1 MMPTIVWWAMYV
13 YLRVSAADNP
23 PPSPGPPPSL
33 GPAAPPSPAPPSS
46 PDPKPPSPAPPT
58 SPAPLAFGS
67 ARSVNFNTAPLG
79 KLVSASLES
88 LGVDLFMPAA
98 DDAAMFDGWVIDCE
112 AGWQGSNRINYTA
125 TGCKRALYYSI
136 TEGIS
141 TSFRPLFPRDPFWR
155 LTLTYRKNNPIGGV
169 GFRSSSSSINS
180 DCEVF
185 LDRTDPLV
193 SIERPPAT
201 YNFTS
206 TPKTVTLTPVDCQ
219 WPAGSAFEYFYFF
232 TARSGAAYGSDT
244 FEYLIDSF
252 TIETGTAPS
261 PPPPLPSPPPRTVPW
276 PPSPEPPSPAPPSP
290 VFPSTRSIRVDTLPL
305 GELAST
311 SLEALGI
318 RLFTL
323 SPFPE
328 PPIWGEVVDCAAG
341 WDQQG
346 TAMTAAGCTKTLRF
360 PGSYSTGKFAPLYVP
375 GTFHSLSLTYRTTIP
390 DVVLYLYDCEV
401 WLKRTEPFVTTQQRP
416 ATFTYT
422 TSTTVTLTPADCG
435 RPAGS
440 TFPFFDFYVNMD
452 SDGSGVRELLIGEFV
467 HHGNGHGSITLAP
480 QPGTSQPGAAQQPRS
495 QAAQPCAAHPAGTP
509 GLWQHAQCG
518 F

>member
-1 MMPTIVWWAMYV
+1 RCTALALMMPTIVW
-13 YLRVSAADNP
+13 
-23 PPSPGPPPSL
+23 
-33 GPAAPPSPAPPSS
+33 
-46 PDPKPPSPAPPT
+46 
-58 SPAPLAFGS
+58 
-67 ARSVNFNTAPLG
+67 
-79 KLVSASLES
+79 
-88 LGVDLFMPAA
+88 
-98 DDAAMFDGWVIDCE
+98 
-112 AGWQGSNRINYTA
+112 
-125 TGCKRALYYSI
+125 
-136 TEGIS
+136 
-141 TSFRPLFPRDPFWR
+141 

-244 FEYLIDSF
+244 FEYLI
-252 TIETGTAPS
+252 
-261 PPPPLPSPPPRTVPW
+261 
-276 PPSPEPPSPAPPSP
+276 
-290 VFPSTRSIRVDTLPL
+290 
-305 GELAST
+305 ELAST

-452 SDGSGVRELLIGEFV
+452 SDGSGVRELLIDQSGAAYGSDTFDYLIGSYMTGKFAPLYVPGTFHSLSLTYRTTIPDVVLFLYNCEVQLNRTEPFVTTQQRPATFTYTTSTTLTLTPADCGWPAGDAFTEFYFYV
-467 HHGNGHGSITLAP
+467 NYEGYYGNGVRELLI
-480 QPGTSQPGAAQQPRS
+480 
-495 QAAQPCAAHPAGTP
+495 
-509 GLWQHAQCG
+509 
-518 F
+518 